1 MCAAG
6 ISRGFGGLV
15 GWVVVGHVW
24 DGGGDWGRGGW
35 RRDGHGFLSGPKIK
49 PTICSAQN
57 D

>member
-1 MCAAG
+1 MCSAG
-6 ISRGFGGLV
+6 ISRGFGELV

-35 RRDGHGFLSGPKIK
+35 RHGFLSGPKIK
-49 PTICSAQN
+49 PTTCSAQN